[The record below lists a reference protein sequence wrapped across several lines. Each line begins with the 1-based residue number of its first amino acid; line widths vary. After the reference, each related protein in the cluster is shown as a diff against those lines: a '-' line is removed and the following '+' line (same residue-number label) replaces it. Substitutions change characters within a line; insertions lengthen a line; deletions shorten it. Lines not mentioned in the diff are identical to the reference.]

1 MAEPDSGE
9 PKPDPILSV
18 VKPGA
23 QPADDAPARVKS
35 SDLAAG
41 GSPSSGRTTVDE
53 AKRKGPIGF
62 LQLLGPGLITGA
74 SDDDPSGIGT
84 YSQVGSQFGYGLLW
98 LALFTFPLMSA
109 VQELCAR
116 IALQTGVGLG
126 ASLRRKFPRWLV
138 GAAILGLLAAN
149 TFNVGADLGAVAAA
163 GSLLSRGALHALWL
177 VVPVALLIIGMQV
190 FATYATIFKI
200 FKWLTVALF
209 AYVITAFFAHPPLL
223 EVVKA
228 TVIPHVEFSKDFI
241 MALVAVLGTTISP
254 YLFFWQA
261 SSEVDELSAAGAT
274 NPQAGRRGLRLSELR
289 AARTDVLIGMAFSN
303 LVMYFIILTSAAVL
317 HAHGKTN
324 VQTAAEAAAALAPLA
339 GPFAFIIFSVGLI
352 GAGLLAIPIL
362 TGSATY
368 AIKEFFG
375 FGGSLAS
382 KPQEQPTFYLILTL
396 ATVAGVVMNFLHLDP
411 IRALFIAA
419 VINGV
424 VAPPLL
430 LLIVSLGADRSV
442 MKRYVSG
449 RVSLALTGMVTVFM
463 AVAAISLLVTIVAG
477 H

>member
-1 MAEPDSGE
+1 LATAAIPE

-18 VKPGA
+18 VKPEA
-23 QPADDAPARVKS
+23 QPADDVAQGEKR
-35 SDLAAG
+35 SDLAASG
-41 GSPSSGRTTVDE
+41 TPTAGRTTLDE
-53 AKRKGPIGF
+53 AKRKGPLGF
-62 LQLLGPGLITGA
+62 VRLLGPGLITGA

-138 GAAILGLLAAN
+138 GIAILGLLAAN
-149 TFNVGADLGAVAAA
+149 TFNGGADLGAVAAA

-177 VVPVALLIIGMQV
+177 VVPVALLIISLQV

-200 FKWLTVALF
+200 FKWLTLALF
-209 AYVITAFFAHPPLL
+209 AYVITAFFAHPPLV

-228 TVIPHVEFSKDFI
+228 TVIPHVELSKDFV

-261 SSEVDELSAAGAT
+261 SSEVDELTAAGAT
-274 NPQAGRRGLRLSELR
+274 DPQVGRRGLKRAELR
-289 AARTDVLIGMAFSN
+289 AARADVLVGMAFSN
-303 LVMYFIILTSAAVL
+303 LVMYFII
-317 HAHGKTN
+317 
-324 VQTAAEAAAALAPLA
+324 
-339 GPFAFIIFSVGLI
+339 
-352 GAGLLAIPIL
+352 
-362 TGSATY
+362 
-368 AIKEFFG
+368 
-375 FGGSLAS
+375 
-382 KPQEQPTFYLILTL
+382 
-396 ATVAGVVMNFLHLDP
+396 
-411 IRALFIAA
+411 ALFISA

-430 LLIVSLGADRSV
+430 LLIVLLGADVAV

-449 RVSLALTGMVTVFM
+449 KLSLALTGIATVFM
-463 AVAAISLLVTIVAG
+463 AVAAIAMFVTMFAG